1 MASTG
6 LDAWQKHFE
15 GKGDVSTV
23 MKKRTQLF
31 TSEGAPA
38 GYIEAGAPIVA
49 LDSFYDTKYPI
60 SYNNRKY
67 LVTFNNI
74 QKPISK
80 KVSGIKLKPQD
91 FKCFVKE
98 TWNVNELAA
107 ALIDEI
113 EERED
118 LQPDL
123 KTYATM
129 LVKYWSKTDTSVTAE
144 SFRKLKQPDRGINEL
159 NKDFGE
165 ILGAMACI
173 KHNIL
178 KDNKITSSSKMMF
191 PLRGNEPLIDYY
203 ILGREK
209 ISISAKS
216 GSTTN
221 TLKPSD
227 ILNLLESK
235 RSSYRSQSLDLMRVI
250 RDNTTVQFPFMAVNM
265 FSKGILS
272 DAAIEEAK
280 KFKVSDFAQKNYSYE
295 LFEDLIKL
303 IQIPGSSTRVPPS
316 VGQIFYYTEK
326 YIINKANTTPAYNP
340 TAAFIEA
347 TKGQV
352 IYVRFKITPTFPQ
365 GEFSVEMSDS
375 MDEKVQKQVKWRSK
389 NATTRAADKLGV
401 QP

>member
-209 ISISAKS
+209 ISVSAKS

-389 NATTRAADKLGV
+389 NATNRAADKLGV

>member
-31 TSEGAPA
+31 TPEGAPA
-38 GYIEAGAPIVA
+38 GYIEAGASIIA

-74 QKPISK
+74 QKPLSK

-98 TWNVNELAA
+98 TWNVNELANV
-107 ALIDEI
+107 LIDEI

-129 LVKYWSKTDTSVTAE
+129 LVKYWSKTDTTVNAE
-144 SFRKLKQPDRGINEL
+144 SFRKLKKPTRGINEL

-178 KDNKITSSSKMMF
+178 KENKVTASSRVMF

-203 ILGREK
+203 VLGGEK
-209 ISISAKS
+209 LSISAKS

-227 ILNLLESK
+227 ILNLLESR
-235 RSSYRSQSLDLMRVI
+235 RSSYRSPALDLMRMV
-250 RDNTTVQFPFMAVNM
+250 RDNTTVMFPFQTVNM
-265 FSKGILS
+265 FKKDILS
-272 DAAIEEAK
+272 KDAIEESK
-280 KFKVSDFAQKNYSYE
+280 KFKVANFSSKDYTYE
-295 LFEDLIKL
+295 FWEKLIDLIK
-303 IQIPGSSTRVPPS
+303 IPGVSKRTPPNI
-316 VGQIFYYTEK
+316 GQIFYYTEK
-326 YIINKANTTPAYNP
+326 YIIKQANSNPAYNP
-340 TAAFIEA
+340 TKAFIEA
-347 TKGQV
+347 TTGQV
-352 IYVRFKITPTFPQ
+352 IYVRYKITSANPQ
-365 GEFSVEMSDS
+365 GEFEVDISDS
-375 MDEKVQKQVKWRSK
+375 MNDKVQKDVKWRSK
-389 NATTRAADKLGV
+389 NATNRASDKLGV

>member
-209 ISISAKS
+209 ISVSAKS

-365 GEFSVEMSDS
+365 GEFSVEISDS

-389 NATTRAADKLGV
+389 NATNRAADKLGV

>member
-209 ISISAKS
+209 ISVSAKS

>member
-1 MASTG
+1 MASSG
-6 LDAWQKHFE
+6 LNAWQKHFD

-31 TSEGAPA
+31 TIEGASA
-38 GYIEAGAPIVA
+38 GFIDAGEQIVA
-49 LDSFYDTKYPI
+49 LESSYDSKYPI
-60 SYNNRKY
+60 KYNNRKY

-80 KVSGIKLKPQD
+80 RVSGIKLKPQD
-91 FKCFVKE
+91 FDCFTKE
-98 TWNVNELAA
+98 TWGVQELAT
-107 ALIDEI
+107 ALVDEI
-113 EERED
+113 EERGD
-118 LQPDL
+118 LAPDL

-129 LVKYWSKTDTSVTAE
+129 LVKYWSKTDREVTAD
-144 SFRKLKQPDRGINEL
+144 SFRSLKKPERGLNEL

-173 KHNIL
+173 KYNL
-178 KDNKITSSSKMMF
+178 LNNNKINSSSKMFF
-191 PLRGNEPLIDYY
+191 PLRGNEPLIDYF
-203 ILGREK
+203 ILSREK

-216 GSTTN
+216 GTTTN

-227 ILNLLESK
+227 ILSLLESK

-250 RDNTTVQFPFMAVNM
+250 RDNTTVQFPFVAVNM

-389 NATTRAADKLGV
+389 NATNRAADKLGV